1 MKPVKGIF
9 FRDFE
14 ANYIPEILE
23 EIYKNKVYE
32 PFLQG
37 KSDLVMLDI
46 GANVGLWSFYAY
58 KYAKKLFCVEPSEEH
73 FQCLALMLVSNEM
86 VNAVPVKQAISNQNG
101 KATFYHNNN
110 TTMFSLNRAVSTG
123 ELKESEEVE
132 TITLDKFFKDNKI
145 DHVDFMKIDVEGSEA
160 LIFGSEGFDK
170 VKDKIDVIVGEFHT
184 WTGLNPEQFR
194 NYFIDR
200 DWSFRW
206 LNKTD
211 ATIFCAE
218 RKK

>member
-1 MKPVKGIF
+1 MKPIKGIF

-37 KSDLVMLDI
+37 KSNLVMLDI

-58 KYAKKLFCVEPSEEH
+58 KYASRLYCVEPSEEH
-73 FQCLALMLVSNEM
+73 FQCLCLMLVSNEM
-86 VNAVPVKQAISNQNG
+86 SNAVPIKQAISHENG

-110 TTMFSLNRAVSTG
+110 TTMYSLNKSVSTG

-132 TITLDKFFKDNKI
+132 TVTLDKFLTDNKI
-145 DHVDFMKIDVEGSEA
+145 EHVDFMKIDVEGAESV
-160 LIFGSEGFDK
+160 IFGSEGFER
-170 VKDKIDVIVGEFHT
+170 VKDKIDTIVGEFHT
-184 WTGLNPEQFR
+184 WSGLNPEQFK
-194 NYFIDR
+194 NYFVDR
-200 DWSFRW
+200 NWTFRW
-206 LNKTD
+206 LNKTS